1 MNRVAAAPKGSVPE
15 VSVVIPCFNEEENVV
30 AIAGAVAEELAAL
43 KAAYEIIFV
52 DNAST
57 DATVERVMALCA
69 ADPRI
74 KLIANNRNYG
84 QMRSPTHGIYQTTG
98 RGVIAMCADFQD
110 PPALI
115 GRFVTRW
122 REGATVV
129 LGVRASEKTSVGLG
143 VARRLAY
150 GFLGQFADYQV
161 IPGATGFGIYDRRA
175 VDTLAQ
181 WNEPE
186 PFFRG
191 MLVESGFPIEIIPYD
206 RPLRAAGRSKNN
218 FGTLFSFALSGLA
231 SSSRNLLRLPFYA
244 AAAMVGLA
252 GVTILGLLWAWLAG
266 AGTGLWLIALL
277 VEICALATF
286 IFLGLMGEQ
295 IRLIAERGRNTPL
308 VIEKARVNFEDRSDP

>member
-1 MNRVAAAPKGSVPE
+1 MTRSAAARERVAPE
-15 VSVVIPCFNEEENVV
+15 ISVVIPCFNEEENVA
-30 AIAGAVAEELAAL
+30 AIAGAVAAELETL
-43 KAAYEIIFV
+43 KAAYEIIFI

-57 DATVERVMALCA
+57 DDTVARVMALCA
-69 ADPRI
+69 ADARI

-84 QMRSPTHGIYQTTG
+84 QMRSPTHGIYQATG

-115 GRFVTRW
+115 GRFVSRW
-122 REGATVV
+122 REGASIV
-129 LGVRASEKTSVGLG
+129 LGVRASEETSVGLG
-143 VARRLAY
+143 LARRFAY
-150 GFLGQFADYQV
+150 HFLGQFADYQV
-161 IPGATGFGIYDRRA
+161 IPGATGFGIYDRRV

-181 WNEPE
+181 WREPE

-191 MLVESGFPIEIIPYD
+191 MLVESGFPIEVIPYD

-244 AAAMVGLA
+244 AAAMLGLICLTLVGLVGA
-252 GVTILGLLWAWLAG
+252 ALTATGL
-266 AGTGLWLIALL
+266 GLWLIALL
-277 VEICALATF
+277 IELSALTTF
-286 IFLGLMGEQ
+286 VFLGLIGEQ

-308 VIEKARVNFEDRSDP
+308 VVEKARVNFQDRSDP

>member
-1 MNRVAAAPKGSVPE
+1 MTRSAAAAEQVKPE
-15 VSVVIPCFNEEENVV
+15 VSVVIPCFNEEDNVV
-30 AIAGAVAEELAAL
+30 AIAGAVTAELAAL
-43 KAAYEIIFV
+43 KAAYEIIFI

-57 DATVERVMALCA
+57 DDTVERIMVLCA
-69 ADPRI
+69 ADARI
-74 KLIANNRNYG
+74 KLIVNNRNYG
-84 QMRSPTHGIYQTTG
+84 QMRSPTHGIYQATG

-115 GRFVTRW
+115 GRFVARW
-122 REGATVV
+122 REGASIV

-143 VARRLAY
+143 LARRFAY
-150 GFLGQFADYQV
+150 RFLGQFADYQV
-161 IPGATGFGIYDRRA
+161 IPGATGFGIYDRRV

-181 WNEPE
+181 WREPE

-191 MLVESGFPIEIIPYD
+191 MLVESGFPIEVIPYD

-218 FGTLFSFALSGLA
+218 FATLFSFALSGLA

-244 AAAMVGLA
+244 AAVMLGLSGLTVVGLLRAWITSA
-252 GVTILGLLWAWLAG
+252 GV
-266 AGTGLWLIALL
+266 GLWLIALL
-277 VEICALATF
+277 VELTALASF

-308 VIEKARVNFEDRSDP
+308 VVEKARVNF

>member
-1 MNRVAAAPKGSVPE
+1 MTRAAAAPRRGIPE
-15 VSVVIPCFNEEENVV
+15 VSVVIPCFNEEENAA
-30 AIAGAVAEELAAL
+30 AIAAAVAAELAAL
-43 KAAYEIIFV
+43 NADYEIIFI

-57 DATVERVMALCA
+57 DATVERIMALCA

-84 QMRSPTHGIYQTTG
+84 QMRSPTHGIYQTSG

-122 REGATVV
+122 REGASIV
-129 LGVRASEKTSVGLG
+129 LGVRASEKTS
-143 VARRLAY
+143 ARLSLARKLAY

-161 IPGATGFGIYDRRA
+161 IPGATGFGIYDRRV

-218 FGTLFSFALSGLA
+218 FATLFSFALSGLA
-231 SSSRNLLRLPFYA
+231 SSSRNLLRLPFHA
-244 AAAMVGLA
+244 AAGMLGLA
-252 GVTILGLLWAWLAG
+252 GFTVVGLIWAWIAG
-266 AGTGLWLIALL
+266 AGVGLWLIALL
-277 VEICALATF
+277 VELSAVMTF

-308 VIEKARVNFEDRSDP
+308 VVEKARVNF

>member
-1 MNRVAAAPKGSVPE
+1 MTRAAAAPKRGVPE
-15 VSVVIPCFNEEENVV
+15 VSVVIPCFNEEENAA
-30 AIAGAVAEELAAL
+30 AIAGAVAAELAAL
-43 KAAYEIIFV
+43 KADYEIIFI

-57 DATVERVMALCA
+57 DATVERIMALCA

-84 QMRSPTHGIYQTTG
+84 QMRSPTHGIYQTSG

-115 GRFVTRW
+115 GRCVTRW
-122 REGATVV
+122 REGAAVV

-161 IPGATGFGIYDRRA
+161 IPGATGFGIYDRRV
-175 VDTLAQ
+175 VDTVAQ

-218 FGTLFSFALSGLA
+218 FATLFSFALSGLA
-231 SSSRNLLRLPFYA
+231 SSSRNLLRLPFHA
-244 AAAMVGLA
+244 AAAMLGLA
-252 GVTILGLLWAWLAG
+252 GLTFIGLLWAWIAG
-266 AGTGLWLIALL
+266 AGVGLWLIALL
-277 VEICALATF
+277 IELCAGLTF
-286 IFLGLMGEQ
+286 VFLGLMGEQ

-308 VIEKARVNFEDRSDP
+308 VVEKARVNF

>member
-1 MNRVAAAPKGSVPE
+1 MTRSAAAPRGVAPE
-15 VSVVIPCFNEEENVV
+15 VSVVIPCFNEEENIA
-30 AIAGAVAEELAAL
+30 AIAGAVVAELAAL
-43 KAAYEIIFV
+43 KAVFEIIFI

-57 DATVERVMALCA
+57 DATVERIIALCA
-69 ADPRI
+69 ADARI
-74 KLIANNRNYG
+74 KLITNNRNYG
-84 QMRSPTHGIYQTTG
+84 QMRSPTHGIYQATG

-115 GRFVTRW
+115 GSFVTRW
-122 REGATVV
+122 REGASIV

-143 VARRLAY
+143 LARRLTY
-150 GFLGQFADYQV
+150 GFLGQFADYPV
-161 IPGATGFGIYDRRA
+161 IPGATGFGIYDRRV

-218 FGTLFSFALSGLA
+218 FATLFSFALSGLA
-231 SSSRNLLRLPFYA
+231 SSSKNLLRLPFHG
-244 AAAMVGLA
+244 AAAMIGLA
-252 GVTILGLLWAWLAG
+252 GLTLVGLVWAWITGTG
-266 AGTGLWLIALL
+266 AGLWLIALL
-277 VEICALATF
+277 VELCAMATF

-308 VIEKARVNFEDRSDP
+308 VVEKARVNFQDRSDP

>member
-1 MNRVAAAPKGSVPE
+1 MTRAAAAPKRAVPE

-30 AIAGAVAEELAAL
+30 AIAGAVAAELAAL
-43 KAAYEIIFV
+43 KAAYEIIFI

-57 DATVERVMALCA
+57 DGTVERIMALCR
-69 ADPRI
+69 ADARI

-84 QMRSPTHGIYQTTG
+84 QMRSPTHGIYQATG

-115 GRFVTRW
+115 GRFVARW
-122 REGATVV
+122 REGASIV
-129 LGVRASEKTSVGLG
+129 LGVRASENTSVSLGL
-143 VARRLAY
+143 ARRFAY
-150 GFLGQFADYQV
+150 RFLGQFADYQV
-161 IPGATGFGIYDRRA
+161 IPGATGFGIYDRRV

-181 WNEPE
+181 WREPE

-191 MLVESGFPIEIIPYD
+191 MLVESGFPIEVIPYD

-244 AAAMVGLA
+244 AAAMLGLA
-252 GVTILGLLWAWLAG
+252 GLTIAGLVWAWIACAG
-266 AGTGLWLIALL
+266 AGLWLIALL
-277 VEICALATF
+277 IELCALATF
-286 IFLGLMGEQ
+286 LFLGLMGEQ

-308 VIEKARVNFEDRSDP
+308 VVEKARVNF

>member
-1 MNRVAAAPKGSVPE
+1 MTRAAAAPKRGAPE

-30 AIAGAVAEELAAL
+30 AIAGAVAAELAAL
-43 KAAYEIIFV
+43 KADYEIIFI

-57 DATVERVMALCA
+57 DDTVERIMGLCA
-69 ADPRI
+69 TDARI

-84 QMRSPTHGIYQTTG
+84 QMRSPTHGIYQATG

-122 REGATVV
+122 REGAAVV
-129 LGVRASEKTSVGLG
+129 LGVRAKEKTSVGLG

-150 GFLGQFADYQV
+150 GFLGQFADSQV
-161 IPGATGFGIYDRRA
+161 IPGATGFGIYDRRV

-218 FGTLFSFALSGLA
+218 FATLFSFALSGLA

-244 AAAMVGLA
+244 AATMLGLVGLTT
-252 GVTILGLLWAWLAG
+252 VGLLWAVVTG
-266 AGTGLWLIALL
+266 AGLGHWLIALL
-277 VEICALATF
+277 VELCAMTTF
-286 IFLGLMGEQ
+286 VFLGLMGEQ

-308 VIEKARVNFEDRSDP
+308 VVEKARVNFQDRSDP

>member
-1 MNRVAAAPKGSVPE
+1 MNRPTAPQQPAPE
-15 VSVVIPCFNEEENVV
+15 VSVVIPCFNEEDNVA
-30 AIAGAVAEELAAL
+30 AIAGAVAGELAAL
-43 KAAYEIIFV
+43 DADYEIIFI

-57 DATVERVMALCA
+57 DDTVERIMTLCS
-69 ADPRI
+69 ADRRI

-84 QMRSPTHGIYQTTG
+84 QMRSPTHGIYQASG
-98 RGVIAMCADFQD
+98 RAVIAMCADFQD

-122 REGATVV
+122 REGGAIV
-129 LGVRASEKTSVGLG
+129 LGVRASEKTSAGLG
-143 VARRLAY
+143 LARRIAY

-161 IPGATGFGIYDRRA
+161 IPGATGFGVYDRRV
-175 VDTLAQ
+175 VDTLAR

-218 FGTLFSFALSGLA
+218 FATLFSFALSGLA

-244 AAAMVGLA
+244 AAAMIGLA
-252 GVTILGLLWAWLAG
+252 GLTLIGLIGAGLAG
-266 AGTGLWLIALL
+266 AGVGLWLIALL
-277 VEICALATF
+277 VEFCALAGF
-286 IFLGLMGEQ
+286 VFLGLMGEQ

-308 VIEKARVNFEDRSDP
+308 VVEKARVNF

>member
-1 MNRVAAAPKGSVPE
+1 MTRAAAAPKRGVPE
-15 VSVVIPCFNEEENVV
+15 VSVVIPCFNEEENAA
-30 AIAGAVAEELAAL
+30 AIAGAVAAELAAL
-43 KAAYEIIFV
+43 KADYEIIFI

-57 DATVERVMALCA
+57 DATVERIMALCA

-84 QMRSPTHGIYQTTG
+84 QMRSPTHGIYQTSG

-122 REGATVV
+122 REGAAVV

-161 IPGATGFGIYDRRA
+161 IPGATGFGIYDRRV

-218 FGTLFSFALSGLA
+218 FATLFSFALSGLA
-231 SSSRNLLRLPFYA
+231 SSSRNLLRLPFHA
-244 AAAMVGLA
+244 AAAMLGLA
-252 GVTILGLLWAWLAG
+252 GLTFVGLLWAWIAG
-266 AGTGLWLIALL
+266 AGVGLWLIALL
-277 VEICALATF
+277 IELCAGLTF

-308 VIEKARVNFEDRSDP
+308 VVEKARVNF

>member
-1 MNRVAAAPKGSVPE
+1 MTRATATPKRGVPE
-15 VSVVIPCFNEEENVV
+15 ISVVIPCFNEEENAA
-30 AIAGAVAEELAAL
+30 AIAGAVAAELEAL
-43 KAAYEIIFV
+43 NAAYEIIFI

-57 DATVERVMALCA
+57 DATVERIMALCA

-84 QMRSPTHGIYQTTG
+84 QMRSPTHGIYQTSG

-129 LGVRASEKTSVGLG
+129 LGVRASEKASVGLG

-161 IPGATGFGIYDRRA
+161 IPGATGFGIYDRRV

-206 RPLRAAGRSKNN
+206 RPVRAAGRSKNN
-218 FGTLFSFALSGLA
+218 FATLFSFALSGLA
-231 SSSRNLLRLPFYA
+231 SSSRNLLRLPFHA
-244 AAAMVGLA
+244 AAVMLGMA
-252 GVTILGLLWAWLAG
+252 GMTVIGLLWAWITG
-266 AGTGLWLIALL
+266 AGVGLWLIALL
-277 VEICALATF
+277 IELCAVMTF

-308 VIEKARVNFEDRSDP
+308 VVEKARVNF

>member
-1 MNRVAAAPKGSVPE
+1 MTKSSVAPERVAPE
-15 VSVVIPCFNEEENVV
+15 ISVVIPCFNEEDNV
-30 AIAGAVAEELAAL
+30 AGIAGAVSAELAVLQAD
-43 KAAYEIIFV
+43 YEIIFI
-52 DNAST
+52 DNASS
-57 DATVERVMALCA
+57 DETVARIMALCT

-84 QMRSPTHGIYQTTG
+84 QMRSPTHGIYQASG

-110 PPALI
+110 SPALI
-115 GRFVTRW
+115 GRLVSRW
-122 REGATVV
+122 REGVPVV

-143 VARRLAY
+143 LARRFAY
-150 GFLGQFADYQV
+150 RFLGQFADYEV
-161 IPGATGFGIYDRRA
+161 IPGATGFGIYDRRV
-175 VDTLAQ
+175 VDALAQ

-191 MLVESGFPIEIIPYD
+191 MLVESGFPIEVIPYD

-218 FGTLFSFALSGLA
+218 FASLFSFALSGLA

-244 AAAMVGLA
+244 AAIMLGLVGLTLIGLVWA
-252 GVTILGLLWAWLAG
+252 AVTGTGV
-266 AGTGLWLIALL
+266 GLWLIALL
-277 VEICALATF
+277 VELCAFAGF

-308 VIEKARVNFEDRSDP
+308 VIEKARVNF

>member
-1 MNRVAAAPKGSVPE
+1 MTRSAGAPKRTAPE
-15 VSVVIPCFNEEENVV
+15 VSVVIPCFNEQENVV
-30 AIAGAVAEELAAL
+30 AIAGAVGAELATL
-43 KAAYEIIFV
+43 KADYEIIFI

-57 DATVERVMALCA
+57 DATVERITALCA
-69 ADPRI
+69 ADGRI

-84 QMRSPTHGIYQTTG
+84 QMRSPTHGIYQAGG

-115 GRFVTRW
+115 GRFVARW
-122 REGATVV
+122 REGAAIV

-143 VARRLAY
+143 LARRAAY

-161 IPGATGFGIYDRRA
+161 IPGATGFGIYDRRV

-218 FGTLFSFALSGLA
+218 FATLFSFALSGLA
-231 SSSRNLLRLPFYA
+231 SSSRNLLRLPFHA
-244 AAAMVGLA
+244 AAVMLGVAGLTLFGLFWAAFTEA
-252 GVTILGLLWAWLAG
+252 GI
-266 AGTGLWLIALL
+266 GLWLIALL
-277 VEICALATF
+277 IEFCALATF
-286 IFLGLMGEQ
+286 GFLGIMGEQ

-308 VIEKARVNFEDRSDP
+308 VIEKARINFKDRSDP

>member
-1 MNRVAAAPKGSVPE
+1 MTRAAAAPKRGVPE
-15 VSVVIPCFNEEENVV
+15 VSVVIPCFNEEENAA
-30 AIAGAVAEELAAL
+30 AIAGAVASELETLNAT
-43 KAAYEIIFV
+43 YEIIFI

-57 DATVERVMALCA
+57 DATVERIMALCA
-69 ADPRI
+69 TDPRI

-84 QMRSPTHGIYQTTG
+84 QMRSPTHGIYQTSG

-122 REGATVV
+122 REGASIV
-129 LGVRASEKTSVGLG
+129 LGVRASEKTSVSLG

-161 IPGATGFGIYDRRA
+161 IPGATGFGIYDRHV

-218 FGTLFSFALSGLA
+218 FATLFSFALSGLA
-231 SSSRNLLRLPFYA
+231 SSSRNLLRLPFHA
-244 AAAMVGLA
+244 AAAMIGLA
-252 GVTILGLLWAWLAG
+252 GLTLLGLLWAWIASAG
-266 AGTGLWLIALL
+266 VGLWLIALL
-277 VEICALATF
+277 VELCAGMTF
-286 IFLGLMGEQ
+286 VFLGLMGEQ

-308 VIEKARVNFEDRSDP
+308 VVEKARVNF

>member
-1 MNRVAAAPKGSVPE
+1 MNRPTAPQQPAPE
-15 VSVVIPCFNEEENVV
+15 ISVVIPCFNEEDNVA
-30 AIAGAVAEELAAL
+30 AIAGAVAGELAAL
-43 KAAYEIIFV
+43 DADYEIIFI

-57 DATVERVMALCA
+57 DDTVERIMTLCS
-69 ADPRI
+69 ADRRI
-74 KLIANNRNYG
+74 RLIANNRNYG
-84 QMRSPTHGIYQTTG
+84 QMRSPTHGIYQASG
-98 RGVIAMCADFQD
+98 RAVIAMCADFQD

-122 REGATVV
+122 REGAAIV
-129 LGVRASEKTSVGLG
+129 LGVRASEKTSAGLG
-143 VARRLAY
+143 LARRIAY

-161 IPGATGFGIYDRRA
+161 IPGATGFGVYDRRV
-175 VDTLAQ
+175 VDTLAR

-218 FGTLFSFALSGLA
+218 FATLFSFALSGLA

-244 AAAMVGLA
+244 AAAMIGLA
-252 GVTILGLLWAWLAG
+252 GLTLIGLIGAGLAG
-266 AGTGLWLIALL
+266 AGVGLWLIALL
-277 VEICALATF
+277 VEFCALAGF
-286 IFLGLMGEQ
+286 VFLGLMGEQ

-308 VIEKARVNFEDRSDP
+308 VVEKARVNF

>member
-1 MNRVAAAPKGSVPE
+1 MTRAAVAPKGAAPE
-15 VSVVIPCFNEEENVV
+15 VSVVIPCFNEEDNVA
-30 AIAGAVAEELAAL
+30 AIAGAVVAELAAL
-43 KAAYEIIFV
+43 KADYEIIFI

-57 DATVERVMALCA
+57 DDTIERIMALCA

-84 QMRSPTHGIYQTTG
+84 QMRSPTHGIYQATG

-110 PPALI
+110 PPVLI

-122 REGATVV
+122 REGAAVV

-143 VARRLAY
+143 VARRLTY

-161 IPGATGFGIYDRRA
+161 IPGATGFGIYDRRV

-206 RPLRAAGRSKNN
+206 RPLRAAGKSKNN

-244 AAAMVGLA
+244 AAAMLGLSGLTIFGLVWASIA
-252 GVTILGLLWAWLAG
+252 GV
-266 AGTGLWLIALL
+266 GTGLWLIALL
-277 VEICALATF
+277 VELCALATF

-308 VIEKARVNFEDRSDP
+308 VVEKARVNFQDRSDP

>member
-1 MNRVAAAPKGSVPE
+1 MTKPAAGRQRVAPE
-15 VSVVIPCFNEEENVV
+15 ISVVIPCFNEQENVV
-30 AIAGAVAEELAAL
+30 SIAAAVTAELAAL
-43 KAAYEIIFV
+43 KADYEIVFI

-57 DATVERVMALCA
+57 DETVERIMALCA
-69 ADPRI
+69 GDARI

-84 QMRSPTHGIYQTTG
+84 QMRSPTHGIYQASG

-122 REGATVV
+122 REGASIV
-129 LGVRASEKTSVGLG
+129 LGVRASEKTSFGLG
-143 VARRLAY
+143 LARRLAY

-161 IPGATGFGIYDRRA
+161 IPGATGFGIYDRRV

-181 WNEPE
+181 WREPE

-191 MLVESGFPIEIIPYD
+191 MLVESGFPIEIIAYD

-218 FGTLFSFALSGLA
+218 FATLFSFALSGLA

-244 AAAMVGLA
+244 AAAMLGLA
-252 GVTILGLLWAWLAG
+252 VLTMVGIVWAWLSG
-266 AGTGLWLIALL
+266 AGTGLWFIALL
-277 VEICALATF
+277 VELTAMASFL
-286 IFLGLMGEQ
+286 FLGLMGEQ
-295 IRLIAERGRNTPL
+295 IRLIAERGRNAPL
-308 VIEKARVNFEDRSDP
+308 VVEKARINF

>member
-1 MNRVAAAPKGSVPE
+1 MTRAAAAPKRDVPE
-15 VSVVIPCFNEEENVV
+15 VSVVIPCFNEEENAA
-30 AIAGAVAEELAAL
+30 AIAGAVAAELEAL
-43 KAAYEIIFV
+43 KATYEIIFI

-57 DATVERVMALCA
+57 DATVERIMALCA

-84 QMRSPTHGIYQTTG
+84 QMRSPTHGIYQASG

-115 GRFVTRW
+115 GRFVARW
-122 REGATVV
+122 REGAAIV
-129 LGVRASEKTSVGLG
+129 LGVRVSEKTSVGLG
-143 VARRLAY
+143 LARRFAY

-161 IPGATGFGIYDRRA
+161 IPGATGFGIYDRRV

-218 FGTLFSFALSGLA
+218 FTTLFSFALSGLA
-231 SSSRNLLRLPFYA
+231 SSSRNLLRLPFHA
-244 AAAMVGLA
+244 AAVMLCLA
-252 GVTILGLLWAWLAG
+252 GLTVIGLLAAWIAG

-277 VEICALATF
+277 VELCAFATF
-286 IFLGLMGEQ
+286 IFLGLIGEQ

-308 VIEKARVNFEDRSDP
+308 VVEKARVNF

>member
-1 MNRVAAAPKGSVPE
+1 MTRSAVAPKRAAPE
-15 VSVVIPCFNEEENVV
+15 VSVVIPCFNEEENVA
-30 AIAGAVAEELAAL
+30 AIAGAVATELATL
-43 KAAYEIIFV
+43 KADYEIIFI

-57 DATVERVMALCA
+57 DDTVERVMALCA
-69 ADPRI
+69 ADTRI

-84 QMRSPTHGIYQTTG
+84 QMRSPTHGIYQATG
-98 RGVIAMCADFQD
+98 RSVIAMCADFQD

-122 REGATVV
+122 REGASIV
-129 LGVRASEKTSVGLG
+129 LGVRASEKTSLGLG
-143 VARRLAY
+143 LARGLAY
-150 GFLGQFADYQV
+150 RFLGQFADYQV
-161 IPGATGFGIYDRRA
+161 IPGATGFGIYDRRV

-218 FGTLFSFALSGLA
+218 FATLFSFALSGLA
-231 SSSRNLLRLPFYA
+231 SSSRNLLRLPFHA
-244 AAAMVGLA
+244 AAVMLGLA
-252 GVTILGLLWAWLAG
+252 GLTFIGFLWAWIAG
-266 AGTGLWLIALL
+266 AGAGLWLIALL
-277 VEICALATF
+277 IELTAATSF
-286 IFLGLMGEQ
+286 VFLGLMGEQ

-308 VIEKARVNFEDRSDP
+308 VIEKARINFKDRSDP

>member
-1 MNRVAAAPKGSVPE
+1 MTRAAAAPKRGVPE
-15 VSVVIPCFNEEENVV
+15 VSVVIPCFNEEENAA
-30 AIAGAVAEELAAL
+30 AIAGAVAAELAAL
-43 KAAYEIIFV
+43 NADYEIIFI

-57 DATVERVMALCA
+57 DATVERIMALCA

-84 QMRSPTHGIYQTTG
+84 QMRSPTHGIYQTSG

-122 REGATVV
+122 REGASIV
-129 LGVRASEKTSVGLG
+129 LGVRASEKTS
-143 VARRLAY
+143 ARLSLARKLAY

-161 IPGATGFGIYDRRA
+161 IPGATGFGIYDRRV

-218 FGTLFSFALSGLA
+218 FATLFSFALSGLA
-231 SSSRNLLRLPFYA
+231 SSSRNLLRLPFHA
-244 AAAMVGLA
+244 AAGMLGLA
-252 GVTILGLLWAWLAG
+252 GFTVVGLIWAWIAG
-266 AGTGLWLIALL
+266 AGVGLWLIALL
-277 VEICALATF
+277 VELSAVMTF

-308 VIEKARVNFEDRSDP
+308 VVEKARVNF

>member
-1 MNRVAAAPKGSVPE
+1 MTKSHAVPVPTAPE
-15 VSVVIPCFNEEENVV
+15 VSVVIPCFNEEDNVA
-30 AIAGAVAEELAAL
+30 AIAGAVAAELAAL
-43 KAAYEIIFV
+43 EAEYEIIFI

-57 DATVERVMALCA
+57 DGTVERIMALCA

-122 REGATVV
+122 REGAAIV
-129 LGVRASEKTSVGLG
+129 LGVRASEKTSVVLGL
-143 VARRLAY
+143 ARRLAY

-161 IPGATGFGIYDRRA
+161 IPGATGFGIYDRRV
-175 VDTLAQ
+175 VDVLGQ
-181 WNEPE
+181 WREPE

-218 FGTLFSFALSGLA
+218 FGTLFSFAVSGLA

-244 AAAMVGLA
+244 AAAMLGLA
-252 GVTILGLLWAWLAG
+252 GLTIIGLLWALITG

-277 VEICALATF
+277 VELCALATF

-295 IRLIAERGRNTPL
+295 VRLIAERGRNTPL
-308 VIEKARVNFEDRSDP
+308 VIEKARVNF

>member
-1 MNRVAAAPKGSVPE
+1 MTRSAAAAEQVKPE
-15 VSVVIPCFNEEENVV
+15 VSVVIPCFNEEDNVV
-30 AIAGAVAEELAAL
+30 AIAGAVTAELAAL
-43 KAAYEIIFV
+43 KAAYEIIFI

-57 DATVERVMALCA
+57 DDTVARIMALCA

-84 QMRSPTHGIYQTTG
+84 QMRSPTHGIYQAAG
-98 RGVIAMCADFQD
+98 QGVIAMCADFQD

-115 GRFVTRW
+115 ARFVSRW
-122 REGATVV
+122 REGASIV

-143 VARRLAY
+143 LARRFAY
-150 GFLGQFADYQV
+150 RFLGQFADYQV
-161 IPGATGFGIYDRRA
+161 IPGATGFGIYDRRV

-218 FGTLFSFALSGLA
+218 FATLFSFALSGLA
-231 SSSRNLLRLPFYA
+231 SSSRSLLRLPFHA
-244 AAAMVGLA
+244 AAAMLGLA
-252 GVTILGLLWAWLAG
+252 GLSVVGLVRAWIVGADAG
-266 AGTGLWLIALL
+266 VWLIALL
-277 VEICALATF
+277 IESSALATF
-286 IFLGLMGEQ
+286 VFLGLMGEQ

-308 VIEKARVNFEDRSDP
+308 VVEKARVNFQDRSDP

>member
-1 MNRVAAAPKGSVPE
+1 MTRAAAAPKRGIPE
-15 VSVVIPCFNEEENVV
+15 VSVVIPCFNEEENAA
-30 AIAGAVAEELAAL
+30 AIAGAVAAELAAL
-43 KAAYEIIFV
+43 NADYEIIFI

-57 DATVERVMALCA
+57 DATVERIMALCA
-69 ADPRI
+69 DDPRI

-84 QMRSPTHGIYQTTG
+84 QMRSPTHGIYQTSG

-122 REGATVV
+122 REGAAIV

-143 VARRLAY
+143 VARKLAY

-161 IPGATGFGIYDRRA
+161 IPGATGFGIYDRRV

-218 FGTLFSFALSGLA
+218 FATLFSFALSGLA
-231 SSSRNLLRLPFYA
+231 SSSRNLLRLPFHA
-244 AAAMVGLA
+244 AAVMLGLA
-252 GVTILGLLWAWLAG
+252 GLTLLGLLWATFTG
-266 AGTGLWLIALL
+266 EVVGLWLIALL
-277 VEICALATF
+277 IELCAFATF

-308 VIEKARVNFEDRSDP
+308 VVEKARVNFQDRSDP

>member
-1 MNRVAAAPKGSVPE
+1 MTRSAVAPQRAAPE
-15 VSVVIPCFNEEENVV
+15 VSVVIPCFNEQDNVD
-30 AIAGAVAEELAAL
+30 AIADAVAAELATLMADF
-43 KAAYEIIFV
+43 EIIFI

-69 ADPRI
+69 ADARI

-84 QMRSPTHGIYQTTG
+84 QMRSPTHGIYQATG

-122 REGATVV
+122 REGATIV

-143 VARRLAY
+143 LARRLAY

-161 IPGATGFGIYDRRA
+161 IAGATGFGIYDRRV

-218 FGTLFSFALSGLA
+218 IATLFSFALSGLA
-231 SSSRNLLRLPFYA
+231 SSSRNLLRLPLYA
-244 AAAMVGLA
+244 AAGMLGLVGLTLIGLVWAALARA
-252 GVTILGLLWAWLAG
+252 GI
-266 AGTGLWLIALL
+266 GLWLIALL
-277 VEICALATF
+277 IELCALATF
-286 IFLGLMGEQ
+286 VFLGLMGEQ
-295 IRLIAERGRNTPL
+295 LRLIAERGRNTPL
-308 VIEKARVNFEDRSDP
+308 VVEKARVNF

>member
-1 MNRVAAAPKGSVPE
+1 MNRSTAPQQPAPE
-15 VSVVIPCFNEEENVV
+15 ISVVIPCFNEEDNVA
-30 AIAGAVAEELAAL
+30 AIAGAVAGELAAL
-43 KAAYEIIFV
+43 NADYEIIFI

-57 DATVERVMALCA
+57 DDTVERIMKLCD
-69 ADPRI
+69 ADRRI

-84 QMRSPTHGIYQTTG
+84 QMRSPTHGIYQAGG
-98 RGVIAMCADFQD
+98 RAVIAMCADFQD

-122 REGATVV
+122 REGAAIV
-129 LGVRASEKTSVGLG
+129 LGVRASEKTSASLGL
-143 VARRLAY
+143 ARRIAY

-161 IPGATGFGIYDRRA
+161 IPGATGFGVYDRRV
-175 VDTLAQ
+175 VDTLAR

-218 FGTLFSFALSGLA
+218 FATLFSFALSGLA

-244 AAAMVGLA
+244 AAAMLGLVGLTF
-252 GVTILGLLWAWLAG
+252 VGLVWAWV
-266 AGTGLWLIALL
+266 AGTGVGLWLIALL
-277 VEICALATF
+277 IELCALAAF
-286 IFLGLMGEQ
+286 VFLGLIGEQ

-308 VIEKARVNFEDRSDP
+308 VVEKARVNF

>member
-1 MNRVAAAPKGSVPE
+1 MTRAAAAPKRGAPE
-15 VSVVIPCFNEEENVV
+15 VSVVIPCFNEEDNAA
-30 AIAGAVAEELAAL
+30 AIAAAVAAELAAL
-43 KAAYEIIFV
+43 KADYEIIFI

-57 DATVERVMALCA
+57 DATVERIMALCA

-84 QMRSPTHGIYQTTG
+84 QMRSPTHGIYQTSG

-143 VARRLAY
+143 VARKLAY

-161 IPGATGFGIYDRRA
+161 IPGATGFGIYDRRV

-218 FGTLFSFALSGLA
+218 FATLFSFALSGLA
-231 SSSRNLLRLPFYA
+231 SSSRNLLRLPFHA
-244 AAAMVGLA
+244 AAVMLGMAGLT
-252 GVTILGLLWAWLAG
+252 VVGLLWAWIAG
-266 AGTGLWLIALL
+266 AGVGLWLIALL
-277 VEICALATF
+277 IELCAGTTF

-308 VIEKARVNFEDRSDP
+308 VIEKARVNF

>member
-1 MNRVAAAPKGSVPE
+1 MTRAATASERVAPE
-15 VSVVIPCFNEEENVV
+15 VSVVIPCFNEEENVA
-30 AIAGAVAEELAAL
+30 AIAGAVAAELEAL
-43 KAAYEIIFV
+43 KAAYEIIFI

-57 DATVERVMALCA
+57 DATVERIMALCA
-69 ADPRI
+69 ADARI

-84 QMRSPTHGIYQTTG
+84 QMRSPTHGIYQATG

-115 GRFVTRW
+115 GRFVSRW
-122 REGATVV
+122 REGAAIV

-143 VARRLAY
+143 LTRRLAY
-150 GFLGQFADYQV
+150 RFLGQFADYQV
-161 IPGATGFGIYDRRA
+161 IPGATGFGIYDRRV

-191 MLVESGFPIEIIPYD
+191 MLVESGFPIEVIPYD

-218 FGTLFSFALSGLA
+218 FATLFSFALSGLA

-244 AAAMVGLA
+244 AAAMLGLA
-252 GVTILGLLWAWLAG
+252 ALTLVGGVWAWTTSAG
-266 AGTGLWLIALL
+266 AGLWLIALL
-277 VEICALATF
+277 VELTALATF
-286 IFLGLMGEQ
+286 VFLGLMGEQ

-308 VIEKARVNFEDRSDP
+308 VVEKARVNFQDRSDP

>member
-1 MNRVAAAPKGSVPE
+1 MTRAAAAPKRGVPE
-15 VSVVIPCFNEEENVV
+15 VSVVIPCFNEEDNVA
-30 AIAGAVAEELAAL
+30 AIAAAVAAELAAL
-43 KAAYEIIFV
+43 KALYEIIFI

-57 DATVERVMALCA
+57 DATVERIMALCA

-84 QMRSPTHGIYQTTG
+84 QMRSPTHGIYQTSG

-122 REGATVV
+122 REGASIV
-129 LGVRASEKTSVGLG
+129 LGVRASERTSVGLG
-143 VARRLAY
+143 MARRLAY

-161 IPGATGFGIYDRRA
+161 IPGATGFGIYDRRV

-218 FGTLFSFALSGLA
+218 FATLFSFALSGLA
-231 SSSRNLLRLPFYA
+231 SSSRNLLRLPFHA
-244 AAAMVGLA
+244 AAVVIGLA
-252 GVTILGLLWAWLAG
+252 GLTFIGLLWAWIAG
-266 AGTGLWLIALL
+266 AGAGFWLIALL
-277 VEICALATF
+277 IELCALATF
-286 IFLGLMGEQ
+286 VFLGLMGEQ

-308 VIEKARVNFEDRSDP
+308 VVEKARVNFKDRSDP